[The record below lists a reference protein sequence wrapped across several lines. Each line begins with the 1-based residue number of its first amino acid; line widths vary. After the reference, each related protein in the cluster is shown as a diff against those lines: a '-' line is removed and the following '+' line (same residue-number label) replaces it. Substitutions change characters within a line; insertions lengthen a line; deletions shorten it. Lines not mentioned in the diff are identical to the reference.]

1 MTTMLRYSSLIPLGR
16 DPAPPRAEPPL
27 RSQRDVAGF
36 SDEGKALLARHTV
49 VLAAAARGQI
59 AETNPSVVAARQF
72 FGTAFSTPAPQ
83 EAQTITATDA
93 EAILRK
99 WGRW

>member
-1 MTTMLRYSSLIPLGR
+1 MLRYSSLTPLGR

-27 RSQRDVAGF
+27 RLRRDVAGF

-49 VLAAAARGQI
+49 VLAAAARGQT
-59 AETNPSVVAARQF
+59 AQTDPSVVAARQF
-72 FGTAFSTPAPQ
+72 FGAAFSTPVPQ
-83 EAQTITATDA
+83 EAQTITVADA

>member
-1 MTTMLRYSSLIPLGR
+1 MLQYSSLIPLGR

-27 RSQRDVAGF
+27 RSRRDVAGF
-36 SDEGKALLARHTV
+36 SDEGKALLARHTI

-59 AETNPSVVAARQF
+59 AETDPSVIAARQF
-72 FGTAFSTPAPQ
+72 FGAAFSTPAPQ
-83 EAQTITATDA
+83 EARTITVANA
-93 EAILRK
+93 EAILRR